1 MTPILARSAT
11 AAQATFEPDEEDEDD
26 FDEEDGDEEDGEL
39 LTFSPVFL
47 SPVPDFS
54 VDDEEDDE
62 SELTVLSDFLPSDPF
77 DEAAAG
83 SAGSALFWLLRLS
96 LR

>member
-26 FDEEDGDEEDGEL
+26 FDEEDGEL

-77 DEAAAG
+77 DLPSDPFAAAA
-83 SAGSALFWLLRLS
+83 AGSALFWLERLS

>member
-11 AAQATFEPDEEDEDD
+11 AAQATFEPDEEDEDGEDD
-26 FDEEDGDEEDGEL
+26 FDEEDGEL

-54 VDDEEDDE
+54 VDDEEDEE

-77 DEAAAG
+77 DAAAA
-83 SAGSALFWLLRLS
+83 AGSALFWLERLS